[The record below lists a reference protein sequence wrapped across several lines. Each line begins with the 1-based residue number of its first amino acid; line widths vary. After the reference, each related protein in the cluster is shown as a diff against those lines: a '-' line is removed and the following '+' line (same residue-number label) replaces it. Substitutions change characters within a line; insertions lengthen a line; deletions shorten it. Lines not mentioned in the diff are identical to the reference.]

1 MFHLKDMYRAQASAV
16 IGFGGS
22 YGGMLAAWMRAKYP
36 LALQVWAHDL
46 FCLQPKY
53 EMAVQV
59 TGDAIYSC

>member
-1 MFHLKDMYRAQASAV
+1 MDASQIS
-16 IGFGGS
+16 IGAS
-22 YGGMLAAWMRAKYP
+22 GM
-36 LALQVWAHDL
+36 AHDL